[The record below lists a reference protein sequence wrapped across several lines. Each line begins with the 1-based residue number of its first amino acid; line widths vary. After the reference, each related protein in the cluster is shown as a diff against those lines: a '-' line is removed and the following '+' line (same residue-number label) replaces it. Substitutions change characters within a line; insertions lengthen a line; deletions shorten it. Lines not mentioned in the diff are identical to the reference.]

1 MLKNE
6 CPQTFENDVLTYLKK
21 ALQKL
26 DQHFASNR
34 YQVASI
40 LNAQSLCI
48 EI

>member
-40 LNAQSLCI
+40 LNAQPLCI